1 MQQDRKLTR
10 LEIDEVKELMRTG
23 IGLIEAKRMVMQR
36 TKERNVQEAIE
47 KTKEADGVEELRQV
61 MIDFLV
67 KYQDDLKTSYQ

>member
-36 TKERNVQEAIE
+36 TKERDVQESIDNI
-47 KTKEADGVEELRQV
+47 KEADGVEELRQV